1 MRYGTGVALVAAAAL
16 LWSLQG
22 LIFRQIE
29 DAGPWATLF
38 WRSVGMMPVL
48 LAFLAW
54 RGRGRVL
61 PGIRR
66 AGMAGVLGG
75 FGLVAAFGGAVYAMQ
90 VTTVANAVFLF
101 AATPFLTALAGWI
114 VLGEGVRAKTWAC
127 IALAMVGI
135 YVMISGGLA
144 TGVLAGN
151 IAALIS
157 AAGFA
162 AFTVSLRWRA
172 IADTLPTVLLGGVFA
187 IAAAGAMTLLAGTSL
202 AVPVP
207 DALWAMGM
215 GAVLLSGGMV
225 LFTLGSR
232 VVPAADLAL
241 LTMIE
246 VMLAPVWVWLAL
258 GETASRSTLTGG
270 IFILAALAMNGLL
283 GARRP
288 VAPA

>member
-38 WRSVGMMPVL
+38 WRSLGMMPVL
-48 LAFLAW
+48 LAFLVW

-114 VLGEGVRAKTWAC
+114 VLGERVRAKTWGS

-172 IADTLPTVLLGGVFA
+172 IADTLPTVLLGGIFA
-187 IAAAGAMTLLAGTSL
+187 IATAGAMTLLADTSL

>member
-1 MRYGTGVALVAAAAL
+1 MRYGTGVALVSVAAI

-22 LIFRQIE
+22 LVFRQIE
-29 DAGPWATLF
+29 EASPWAILF

-61 PGIRR
+61 PGIKR
-66 AGMAGVLGG
+66 AGLAGVLGG
-75 FGLVAAFGGAVYAMQ
+75 LGLVAAFGGAVYAIQ
-90 VTTVANAVFLF
+90 VTTIANAVFMF
-101 AATPFLTALAGWI
+101 AATPFLTALAGWAI
-114 VLGEGVRAKTWAC
+114 LGERVGAKTWLS
-127 IALAMVGI
+127 IAIAVAGI
-135 YVMISGGLA
+135 YVMMRGGLA
-144 TGVLAGN
+144 NGVLAGN

-172 IADTLPTVLLGGVFA
+172 IADTLPTVLLGGLFA
-187 IAAAGAMTLLAGTSL
+187 IAGAGAMTAVSGGSL

-246 VMLAPVWVWLAL
+246 VMLAPMWVWLAL
-258 GETASRSTLTGG
+258 GETASRATLMGG
-270 IFILAALAMNGLL
+270 IFILGALAINGLW
-283 GARRP
+283 GGRRR
-288 VAPA
+288 VSPA